1 MSIRDRAFD
10 KFSLSGQATVQL
22 RNTDDELAAV
32 DLRVRMEKIDETNV
46 FYGVLDVNIPNPGTL
61 VDLAQ
66 TALHASVSSQQL
78 PTKAEESIR
87 EFTEGMTDMSLSIVY
102 ASHEITIM
110 DETLRDAVRNKTF
123 ADGVTMLLPDVTLPS
138 SPSSDEDSNESGD
151 SLVNTL
157 KQVFPNP
164 ETMSPSF
171 LLNFPAQAFGSDRR
185 RLESNLKTYHHNEV
199 VAYIFCTS
207 NQRFKYSL

>member
-1 MSIRDRAFD
+1 MKKTKIVSHIQSKIYGIRFWLEIFPCVFFLQFLMCWTWTFRIQGLWSILLRLHYMPRYRHNNSRQKRKNRFE
-10 KFSLSGQATVQL
+10 SLRKEWLTWVCRL
-22 RNTDDELAAV
+22 CT
-32 DLRVRMEKIDETNV
+32 
-46 FYGVLDVNIPNPGTL
+46 
-61 VDLAQ
+61 
-66 TALHASVSSQQL
+66 
-78 PTKAEESIR
+78 
-87 EFTEGMTDMSLSIVY
+87 
-102 ASHEITIM
+102 
-110 DETLRDAVRNKTF
+110 
-123 ADGVTMLLPDVTLPS
+123 
-138 SPSSDEDSNESGD
+138 PSSDEDSNESGD